1 MLQKTRTLRKKVMFA
16 LLASC
21 AAALVAAPA
30 QARLANWYPETQ
42 AEQLEQIDTLNSQL
56 QELDSLREVQLGDR
70 SRAEEVMADLLD
82 QLQNAEADLKSYRRP
97 LAEAS
102 ERYRRV
108 QSIGVTDP
116 LVNLEGE
123 RQLYL
128 QIKRERETGISDRQE
143 RINWLNQQ
151 IHKAAQ
157 NLTDARQR
165 ITVTLSQ
172 IDRLWKHR
180 EIVNKIVFVR
190 VVND

>member
-1 MLQKTRTLRKKVMFA
+1 MGQSTRKLWKNRAIMVLSLCA
-16 LLASC
+16 VSLL
-21 AAALVAAPA
+21 AAPA
-30 QARLANWYPETQ
+30 HARLANWYPETQ
-42 AEQLEQIDTLNSQL
+42 AEQLEQMDTLNVQL
-56 QELDSLREVQLGDR
+56 QDLDSLRENQLADR

-82 QLQNAEADLKSYRRP
+82 QLQIADEDLKNYRKP

-102 ERYRRV
+102 ERYRRI
-108 QSIGVTDP
+108 QSVGVTDP

-128 QIKRERETGISDRQE
+128 QIKNEREAGISDRQE

-151 IHKAAQ
+151 IRKAAQ

-165 ITVTLSQ
+165 MTVTLSQ

-180 EIVNKIVFVR
+180 EIISKLVFVR

>member
-1 MLQKTRTLRKKVMFA
+1 MLQLTRQLTKKSV
-16 LLASC
+16 LAVL
-21 AAALVAAPA
+21 AIGATFLVAVPA

-42 AEQLEQIDTLNSQL
+42 VEQLEQMDTLNNQL
-56 QELDSLREVQLGDR
+56 QELDALREAQLADR

-82 QLQNAEADLKSYRRP
+82 QLQMADEDLKSYRKP
-97 LAEAS
+97 LQEAS
-102 ERYRRV
+102 ERYHRV
-108 QSIGVTDP
+108 QSIGVSDP

-128 QIKRERETGISDRQE
+128 QIKREREAGISDRQE

-151 IHKAAQ
+151 IRKASQ

-165 ITVTLSQ
+165 MTVTLSQ

-180 EIVNKIVFVR
+180 EIINKIVFVR

>member
-1 MLQKTRTLRKKVMFA
+1 MLQLTRQLTKKSMLAVMAIGATF
-16 LLASC
+16 
-21 AAALVAAPA
+21 LVAVPA

-42 AEQLEQIDTLNSQL
+42 AEQLEQMDTLNLQL
-56 QELDSLREVQLGDR
+56 QELDALREAQLADR

-82 QLQNAEADLKSYRRP
+82 QLQTADEDLKNYRKP
-97 LAEAS
+97 LQEAS

-128 QIKRERETGISDRQE
+128 QIKREREAGISDRQE

-151 IHKAAQ
+151 IRKASQ

-165 ITVTLSQ
+165 MTVTLSQ

-180 EIVNKIVFVR
+180 EIINKIVFVR

>member
-1 MLQKTRTLRKKVMFA
+1 MVLSLCAVS
-16 LLASC
+16 LL
-21 AAALVAAPA
+21 AAPA
-30 QARLANWYPETQ
+30 HARLANWYPETQ
-42 AEQLEQIDTLNSQL
+42 AEQLEQMDTLNVQL
-56 QELDSLREVQLGDR
+56 QDLDSLRENQLADR

-82 QLQNAEADLKSYRRP
+82 QLQIADEDLKNYRKP

-102 ERYRRV
+102 ERYRRI
-108 QSIGVTDP
+108 QSVGVTDP

-128 QIKRERETGISDRQE
+128 QIKNEREAGISDRQE

-151 IHKAAQ
+151 IRKAAQ

-165 ITVTLSQ
+165 MTVTLSQ

-180 EIVNKIVFVR
+180 EIISKLVFVR